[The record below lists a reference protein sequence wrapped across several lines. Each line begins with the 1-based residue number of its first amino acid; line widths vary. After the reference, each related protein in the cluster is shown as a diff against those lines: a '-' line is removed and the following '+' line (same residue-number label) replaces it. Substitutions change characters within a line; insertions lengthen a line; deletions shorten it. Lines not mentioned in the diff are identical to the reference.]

1 MPEGGGRVQFDFE
14 GSLQLARQLW
24 STRRR
29 RPDRGRRSGDPV
41 RRPPRPSGWGPTP
54 TSSSAVGRTSGR
66 RAPRS
71 SPRLREDARLWA
83 EAWAR
88 ALDQQNKNN
97 RAAEVER
104 VRDDRGMFEKG
115 WDSTFG
121 EDDSDD
127 QVPMPE
133 PVSVPTAPSF
143 LPTATEIT
151 Y

>member
-24 STRRR
+24 GIADDVQTEDDGRETQY
-29 RPDRGRRSGDPV
+29 DTAKAKWLGTYADQFVGRREDE
-41 RRPPRPSGWGPTP
+41 
-54 TSSSAVGRTSGR
+54 RTS
-66 RAPRS
+66 RATVVAA
-71 SPRLREDARLWA
+71 LREDARLWA
-83 EAWAR
+83 QAWAR

-104 VRDDRGMFEKG
+104 IRDDRGLFERG

-143 LPTATEIT
+143 LPTASEIT